1 MGALEVSRIAR
12 RGMNFVGGVAGLGLN
27 VNTGGSRSWVFRAR
41 VAGVRR
47 DMGLGGYPDVTLAQA
62 RELAR
67 VARAKIRAGVD
78 PIEEARAARSAL
90 IAARMSAVSF
100 SKATEQYLEAH
111 EAGWSNPKHRQQWEN
126 TLTTYAGPKIG
137 QMLVRD
143 IELPHVLSVLEP
155 IWREKTE
162 TASRLR
168 GRMESVLDWASARG
182 YRSGPNPARWKG
194 HLDKLLPAPGRIAKT
209 DHHRSLPHE
218 DMPAF
223 FAALRQ
229 QDGSGARALEF
240 AILTAARSGE
250 ARGATWEEFDLT
262 AGKWVIPAGRM
273 KAKKEHRVALS
284 AQAVALL
291 KAQQELRVSDFVFP
305 SPKEDGMLSD
315 MTLTAVLR
323 RMKVD
328 AVPHGFR
335 STFRNWTAET
345 TNYPREI
352 AELALAHTVGSEVE
366 RAYMRSDLFEKR
378 RALMQDWADFVS
390 GAGARAS
397 KGHVRSLR
405 G

>member
-1 MGALEVSRIAR
+1 MGKAKEMGALEVSRITR

-27 VNTGGSRSWVFRAR
+27 VNAGGSRSWVFRAR
-41 VAGVRR
+41 VAGIRR
-47 DMGLGGYPDVTLAQA
+47 DMGLGGYPDVPLAKA

-67 VARAKIRAGVD
+67 NAREKIRSGID
-78 PIEEARAARSAL
+78 PIEEGRSARSAL
-90 IAARMSAVSF
+90 IAARASAVSF
-100 SKATEQYLEAH
+100 SKATQQYLEAH
-111 EAGWSNPKHRQQWEN
+111 EAAWSNPKHRQQWEN
-126 TLTTYAGPKIG
+126 TLSTYAGPKIG
-137 QMLVRD
+137 QLLVRD

-182 YRSGPNPARWKG
+182 YRTGPNPARWKG

-223 FAALRQ
+223 FAALGQ
-229 QDGSGARALEF
+229 QDGAGARALEF
-240 AILTAARSGE
+240 VILTAARSGE
-250 ARGATWEEFDLT
+250 VRGATWDEFDLD
-262 AGKWVIPAGRM
+262 AGKWVVPASRM

-284 AQAVALL
+284 AQAVALIR
-291 KAQQELRVSDFVFP
+291 KQQELSVSRFVFP

-323 RMKVD
+323 RMAVD

-335 STFRNWTAET
+335 STFRNWAAER

-352 AELALAHTVGSEVE
+352 AELALAHTVGSAVE

-378 RALMQDWADFVS
+378 RALMQDWADSVS
-390 GAGARAS
+390 S
-397 KGHVRSLR
+397 KSA
-405 G
+405 

>member
-1 MGALEVSRIAR
+1 MGKTKEMGALEVSRIAR

-240 AILTAARSGE
+240 TILTAARSGE

-305 SPKEDGMLSD
+305 SPKEDSMLSD

-390 GAGARAS
+390 STSA
-397 KGHVRSLR
+397 KG
-405 G
+405 

>member
-240 AILTAARSGE
+240 TILTAARSGE

-291 KAQQELRVSDFVFP
+291 KTQQELRVSDFVFP

-345 TNYPREI
+345 TNCPREI

-378 RALMQDWADFVS
+378 RVLMQDWADFVS
-390 GAGARAS
+390 GTSA
-397 KGHVRSLR
+397 KG
-405 G
+405 

>member
-1 MGALEVSRIAR
+1 
-12 RGMNFVGGVAGLGLN
+12 MNFVGGVAGLGLN

-47 DMGLGGYPDVTLAQA
+47 DMGLGGFPDVTLAQA
-62 RELAR
+62 REMAR
-67 VARAKIRAGVD
+67 TARAKIRAGID
-78 PIEEARAARSAL
+78 PIEETRAARSAL

-111 EAGWSNPKHRQQWEN
+111 EAAWSNPKHRQQWEN

-168 GRMESVLDWASARG
+168 GRMESVLDWATARG

-209 DHHRSLPHE
+209 DHHRSLPYE
-218 DMPAF
+218 DMPTF
-223 FAALRQ
+223 FAQLRQ
-229 QDGSGARALEF
+229 QEGSGARALEF
-240 AILTAARSGE
+240 VILTAGRSGE
-250 ARGATWEEFDLT
+250 VRGATWNEFDLN
-262 AGKWVIPAGRM
+262 AGKWVIPASRM

-284 AQAVALL
+284 AQAVARVR
-291 KAQQELRVSDFVFP
+291 AQQELRASDFVFP
-305 SPKEDGMLSD
+305 SPREGVMVSD
-315 MTLTAVLR
+315 MTLSAVLR

-335 STFRNWTAET
+335 STFRNWAAET

-352 AELALAHTVGSEVE
+352 AELALAHVVGSEVE

-390 GAGARAS
+390 GIGA
-397 KGHVRSLR
+397 KG
-405 G
+405 

>member
-126 TLTTYAGPKIG
+126 TLTTYAAPKIG

-240 AILTAARSGE
+240 AILAAARSGE
-250 ARGATWEEFDLT
+250 VRGATWEEFDLA

-390 GAGARAS
+390 STSA
-397 KGHVRSLR
+397 KG
-405 G
+405 

>member
-1 MGALEVSRIAR
+1 MGALEVSRITR

-27 VNTGGSRSWVFRAR
+27 VNAGGSRSWVFRAR
-41 VAGVRR
+41 VAGIRR
-47 DMGLGGYPDVTLAQA
+47 DMGLGGYPDVPLAKA

-67 VARAKIRAGVD
+67 NAREKIRSGID
-78 PIEEARAARSAL
+78 PIEEGRSARSAL
-90 IAARMSAVSF
+90 IAARASAVSF
-100 SKATEQYLEAH
+100 SKATQQYLEAH
-111 EAGWSNPKHRQQWEN
+111 EAAWSNPKHRQQWEN
-126 TLTTYAGPKIG
+126 TLSTYAGPKIG
-137 QMLVRD
+137 QLLVRD

-182 YRSGPNPARWKG
+182 YRTGPNPARWKG

-229 QDGSGARALEF
+229 QDGAGARALELV
-240 AILTAARSGE
+240 ILTAARSGE
-250 ARGATWEEFDLT
+250 VRGATWDEFDLD
-262 AGKWVIPAGRM
+262 AGKWVVPASRM

-284 AQAVALL
+284 AQAVALIRR
-291 KAQQELRVSDFVFP
+291 QQELSVSRFVFP

-323 RMKVD
+323 RMDVN

-335 STFRNWTAET
+335 STFRNWAAET

-352 AELALAHTVGSEVE
+352 AELALAHTVGSAVE

-378 RALMQDWADFVS
+378 RALMQEWADYAS
-390 GAGARAS
+390 GPANTDA
-397 KGHVRSLR
+397 
-405 G
+405 

>member
-1 MGALEVSRIAR
+1 MGKAKEMGALEVSRITR

-27 VNTGGSRSWVFRAR
+27 VNGCGSRSWIFRAR
-41 VAGVRR
+41 IAGVRR

-67 VARAKIRAGVD
+67 VARSKIRAGVD
-78 PIEEARAARSAL
+78 PIEEARSARSAL
-90 IAARMSAVSF
+90 IAARMSAVTF
-100 SKATEQYLEAH
+100 SKAVTQYLEAH
-111 EAGWSNPKHRQQWEN
+111 EAGWRNPKHRQQWEN

-168 GRMESVLDWASARG
+168 GRMESVLDWATARG
-182 YRSGPNPARWKG
+182 YRSGLNPARWKG

-209 DHHRSLPHE
+209 DHHRSLPYQ
-218 DMPAF
+218 DMPTF
-223 FAALRQ
+223 FTQLCQ
-229 QDGSGARALEF
+229 QEGTGARALQF
-240 AILTAARSGE
+240 VILTAARSGE
-250 ARGATWEEFDLT
+250 VRGATWEEFDLS
-262 AGKWVIPAGRM
+262 AGKWTIPASRM

-284 AQAVALL
+284 AQAVTLL
-291 KAQQELRVSDFVFP
+291 KAQQELRVSEFVFP
-305 SPKEDGMLSD
+305 STKEDAMLSD

-335 STFRNWTAET
+335 STFRNWAAEKT
-345 TNYPREI
+345 EYPREI

-366 RAYMRSDLFEKR
+366 RAYLRTDMFEKR
-378 RALMQDWADFVS
+378 RSLMQDWADFVGGV
-390 GAGARAS
+390 GAQG
-397 KGHVRSLR
+397 
-405 G
+405 

>member
-126 TLTTYAGPKIG
+126 TLTTYAAPKIG

-218 DMPAF
+218 DMPTF

-262 AGKWVIPAGRM
+262 AGKWVIPASRM

-291 KAQQELRVSDFVFP
+291 KAQQELRASDFVFP

-335 STFRNWTAET
+335 STFRNWAAET

-378 RALMQDWADFVS
+378 RALMQDWADFMS
-390 GAGARAS
+390 SAGANAS
-397 KGHVRSLR
+397 KGHVLSLR

>member
-126 TLTTYAGPKIG
+126 TLITYAGPKIG

-240 AILTAARSGE
+240 TILTAARSGE

-390 GAGARAS
+390 GTSA
-397 KGHVRSLR
+397 KG
-405 G
+405 

>member
-1 MGALEVSRIAR
+1 MGKSKEMGALEVSRIVR

-47 DMGLGGYPDVTLAQA
+47 DMGLGGFPDVTLSQA
-62 RELAR
+62 REMAR
-67 VARAKIRAGVD
+67 IARAKIRAGVD

-111 EAGWSNPKHRQQWEN
+111 EAAWSNPKHRQQWEN

-168 GRMESVLDWASARG
+168 GRMESVLDWATARG

-209 DHHRSLPHE
+209 DHHRSLPYE
-218 DMPAF
+218 DMPTF
-223 FAALRQ
+223 FAQLHLQ
-229 QDGSGARALEF
+229 EGSGARALEF
-240 AILTAARSGE
+240 VILTAGRSGE
-250 ARGATWEEFDLT
+250 VRGATWDEFDLN
-262 AGKWVIPAGRM
+262 AGKWAIPASRM

-291 KAQQELRVSDFVFP
+291 QAQKELRVSEFVFP
-305 SPKEDGMLSD
+305 SPRDGVMVSD
-315 MTLTAVLR
+315 MTLSAVLR

-335 STFRNWTAET
+335 STFRNWAAET

-352 AELALAHTVGSEVE
+352 AELALAHVVGSEVE

-390 GAGARAS
+390 GIS
-397 KGHVRSLR
+397 TKG
-405 G
+405 

>member
-1 MGALEVSRIAR
+1 MGKAKEMGALEVSRIAR

-218 DMPAF
+218 DVPAF

-240 AILTAARSGE
+240 TILTAARSGE

-262 AGKWVIPAGRM
+262 AGKWVIPASRM

-291 KAQQELRVSDFVFP
+291 KAQQEMRVSDFVFP

-335 STFRNWTAET
+335 STFRNWAAET

-390 GAGARAS
+390 GTSA
-397 KGHVRSLR
+397 KG
-405 G
+405 

>member
-1 MGALEVSRIAR
+1 MGKAKEMGALEVSRIAR

-240 AILTAARSGE
+240 TILTAARSGE

-291 KAQQELRVSDFVFP
+291 KTQQELRVSDFVFP

-345 TNYPREI
+345 TNCPREI

-378 RALMQDWADFVS
+378 RVLMQDWADFVS
-390 GAGARAS
+390 GTSA
-397 KGHVRSLR
+397 KG
-405 G
+405 

>member
-1 MGALEVSRIAR
+1 M
-12 RGMNFVGGVAGLGLN
+12 
-27 VNTGGSRSWVFRAR
+27 
-41 VAGVRR
+41 
-47 DMGLGGYPDVTLAQA
+47 
-62 RELAR
+62 
-67 VARAKIRAGVD
+67 
-78 PIEEARAARSAL
+78 
-90 IAARMSAVSF
+90 
-100 SKATEQYLEAH
+100 
-111 EAGWSNPKHRQQWEN
+111 
-126 TLTTYAGPKIG
+126 
-137 QMLVRD
+137 
-143 IELPHVLSVLEP
+143 
-155 IWREKTE
+155 
-162 TASRLR
+162 R
-168 GRMESVLDWASARG
+168 GRIESVLDWASARG

-209 DHHRSLPHE
+209 DHHRSLPYE

-229 QDGSGARALEF
+229 QEGSGARAWEF

-250 ARGATWEEFDLT
+250 ARGATWEEFDLAT
-262 AGKWVIPAGRM
+262 GKWVIPGSRM

-284 AQAVALL
+284 AHAVALL
-291 KAQQELRVSDFVFP
+291 KMQQELRVSDFVFP

-335 STFRNWTAET
+335 STFRNWAAEA

-378 RALMQDWADFVS
+378 RALMQDWAYFVS
-390 GAGARAS
+390 GTGTTR
-397 KGHVRSLR
+397 
-405 G
+405 

>member
-1 MGALEVSRIAR
+1 MGKAKEMGALEVSRITR

-27 VNTGGSRSWVFRAR
+27 VNAGGSRSWVFRAR

-47 DMGLGGYPDVTLAQA
+47 DMGLGGYPDVPLAKA

-67 VARAKIRAGVD
+67 NAREKIRSGID
-78 PIEEARAARSAL
+78 PIEEGRSARSAL
-90 IAARMSAVSF
+90 IAARASAVSF
-100 SKATEQYLEAH
+100 SKATQQYLEAH
-111 EAGWSNPKHRQQWEN
+111 EAAWSNPKHRQQWEN
-126 TLTTYAGPKIG
+126 TLSTYAGPKIG
-137 QMLVRD
+137 QLLVRD

-182 YRSGPNPARWKG
+182 YRTGPNPARWKG

-223 FAALRQ
+223 FAALGQ
-229 QDGSGARALEF
+229 QDGAGARALEF
-240 AILTAARSGE
+240 VILTAARSGE
-250 ARGATWEEFDLT
+250 VRGATWDEFDLD
-262 AGKWVIPAGRM
+262 AGKWVVPASRM

-284 AQAVALL
+284 AQAVALIRR
-291 KAQQELRVSDFVFP
+291 QQELSVSRFVFP

-323 RMKVD
+323 RMNVD

-335 STFRNWTAET
+335 STFRNWAAET

-352 AELALAHTVGSEVE
+352 AELALAHAVGSAVE

-378 RALMQDWADFVS
+378 RALMQDWSDFVS
-390 GAGARAS
+390 GPANADA
-397 KGHVRSLR
+397 
-405 G
+405 

>member
-1 MGALEVSRIAR
+1 MGKAKEMGALEVSRIAR

-47 DMGLGGYPDVTLAQA
+47 DMGLGGYPDVPLARA

-67 VARAKIRAGVD
+67 NAREKIRSGID
-78 PIEEARAARSAL
+78 PIEEGRAARSAM
-90 IAARMSAVSF
+90 IAARASAVSF

-240 AILTAARSGE
+240 TILTAARSGE

-291 KAQQELRVSDFVFP
+291 KAQQEMRVSDFVFP

-323 RMKVD
+323 RMRVD

-390 GAGARAS
+390 GTSA
-397 KGHVRSLR
+397 KG
-405 G
+405 

>member
-1 MGALEVSRIAR
+1 
-12 RGMNFVGGVAGLGLN
+12 MNFVGGVAGLGLN

-47 DMGLGGYPDVTLAQA
+47 DMGLGGFPDVTLAQA
-62 RELAR
+62 REMAR
-67 VARAKIRAGVD
+67 TARAKIRAGID

-111 EAGWSNPKHRQQWEN
+111 EAAWSNPKHRQQWEN

-168 GRMESVLDWASARG
+168 GRIESVLDWATARG

-218 DMPAF
+218 DMPTF
-223 FAALRQ
+223 FAQLHLQ
-229 QDGSGARALEF
+229 EGSGARALEF
-240 AILTAARSGE
+240 VILTAGRSGE
-250 ARGATWEEFDLT
+250 VRGATWDEFDLN
-262 AGKWVIPAGRM
+262 AGKWVIPASRM

-291 KAQQELRVSDFVFP
+291 KAQKELRVSEFVFP
-305 SPKEDGMLSD
+305 SPREGVMVSD
-315 MTLTAVLR
+315 MTLSAVLR

-335 STFRNWTAET
+335 STFRNWAAET

-352 AELALAHTVGSEVE
+352 AELALAHVVGSEVE

-390 GAGARAS
+390 GIGA
-397 KGHVRSLR
+397 KG
-405 G
+405 